1 MTSPAVQEPRCR
13 VDIGRARRALRSR
26 QGLTQEALA
35 ALAGVSRSTV
45 ARAEDGA
52 PIHETQVRALAQ
64 ALAASPGAYLDPA

>member
-1 MTSPAVQEPRCR
+1 MPVQTVQEPRCR

-26 QGLTQEALA
+26 QGVTQARLA

-64 ALAASPGAYLDPA
+64 ALAVTPGQYLDPA